1 MIRLHPP
8 VYALACVAVWCIQFV
23 MDAVLLWDVSHSVS
37 VSLRNWQ
44 IVDMACTLTLGA
56 LLLWQLPRLLQWRPR
71 RHARPSPEVRNE
83 RERIARDLHDQV
95 GSQLVTAMALLDAR
109 NPTHEPVRVALEQCM
124 LDVRLLVDSMDGYD
138 DTLADRLARLR
149 HRIQPVMDRRGMELV
164 WEVDARCAEHIP
176 VGGSAMELTQAVRE
190 AVSNALQHSGAT
202 RLTVSL
208 RHEAPSTIVGAA
220 WHLRICDNGR
230 GLGAA
235 VVAGLQSDVSHA
247 PLCAGRGQGL
257 AGIQRRARSAG
268 GWMSLEPGERGM
280 SVGGLCVHITIP
292 DPT

>member
-1 MIRLHPP
+1 MRLHPP
-8 VYALACVAVWCIQFV
+8 AYAVACVAVWGAQFA
-23 MDAVLLWDVSHSVS
+23 MDALLLWDVSHSSS
-37 VSLRNWQ
+37 VFVRSWQ
-44 IVDMACTLTLGA
+44 ILDMVCTLVLGG
-56 LLLWQLPRLLQWRPR
+56 LLLWQLPRVMQWRPR
-71 RHARPSPEVRNE
+71 RYARPSPEVRHE

-95 GSQLVTAMALLDAR
+95 GSQLVTAMALLDAQ
-109 NPTHEPVRVALEQCM
+109 NPAHAPVRTALEQCM

-149 HRIQPVMDRRGMELV
+149 HRIQPVMDRRGMQLV
-164 WEVDARCAEHIP
+164 WDVDVQYAGHMP
-176 VGGSAMELTQAVRE
+176 TGGSAMELTQAVRE

-235 VVAGLQSDVSHA
+235 VVAALRAGVPHA
-247 PLCAGRGQGL
+247 SLSLGRGQGL

-268 GWMSLEPGERGM
+268 GWMSMEQGEDGTAT
-280 SVGGLCVHITIP
+280 GGLCVHITIP